1 MKTKEMTIE
10 MVKGFMEQFDI
21 PDFDSAMLALLFDF
35 YEAAGFTTEQLE
47 TEFSGMTESQLLVA
61 VSNL

>member
-10 MVKGFMEQFDI
+10 MVTGFMEQFDI

-35 YEAAGFTTEQLE
+35 YEAAGFTAEQLE
-47 TEFSGMTESQLLVA
+47 TEFSGMTESQLLAA

>member
-21 PDFDSAMLALLFDF
+21 TDFDSAMLALLFDF
-35 YEAAGFTTEQLE
+35 YEATGFTAKQLE
-47 TEFSGMTESQLLVA
+47 AEFSGMTKSQLLAA